1 MPQLNTDFFDKNNKL
16 HDDVREVLLKIKDDV
31 FEYIEEEYG
40 HDLKPEDV
48 YFVGSLTGPN
58 YDKHSDVD
66 LHFVF
71 DFDKYEDLNPQEIL
85 QDFLYIFS
93 KREFNTKEYDLLGYP
108 IEIYF
113 RDKDEPE
120 ENSPG
125 IYDLKEDKWYKNPD
139 FKKVNYTDEMRNKAN
154 EFLAKANE
162 YKTDYETKE
171 YSETEREKLSE
182 ELQKFSKEIYDYRQ
196 IGLEKPETRF
206 SFENLV
212 FKLLRRNGTFTV
224 LHDLMRQVQDDIYEV
239 YRESKFEKVY
249 NTILKTL
256 V

>member
-108 IEIYF
+108 IEIY
-113 RDKDEPE
+113 
-120 ENSPG
+120 
-125 IYDLKEDKWYKNPD
+125 
-139 FKKVNYTDEMRNKAN
+139 
-154 EFLAKANE
+154 
-162 YKTDYETKE
+162 
-171 YSETEREKLSE
+171 
-182 ELQKFSKEIYDYRQ
+182 
-196 IGLEKPETRF
+196 
-206 SFENLV
+206 
-212 FKLLRRNGTFTV
+212 
-224 LHDLMRQVQDDIYEV
+224 
-239 YRESKFEKVY
+239 
-249 NTILKTL
+249 
-256 V
+256 